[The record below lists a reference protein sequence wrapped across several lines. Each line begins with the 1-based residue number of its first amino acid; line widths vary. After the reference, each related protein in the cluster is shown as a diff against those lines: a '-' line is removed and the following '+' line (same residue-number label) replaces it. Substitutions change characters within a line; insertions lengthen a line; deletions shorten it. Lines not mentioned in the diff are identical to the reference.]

1 MACLNLVLLTL
12 MGLQMVTATQ
22 TSVSVA
28 LHKRLAKVASSKLAS
43 ESGEEAQKTQ
53 HKMAYFGA
61 VKVGK
66 DEQEFTVV
74 FDTGSGNLIVPGY
87 DCTSQ
92 ACESHKRFD
101 YMKSNSLAINC
112 DGSKVASGMEPDQIT
127 ITFGTGHITGNCFT
141 DQVCV
146 GNACSTT
153 NFIAS
158 QEESS
163 APFASFSFDG
173 VLGLALDNMAQSN
186 QFSVMNGLD
195 TGGVLKLPL
204 FSVVLSDSDAESSEI
219 TFGDIKQEHM
229 ASDLYWVPVN
239 GDAGYWEVEITDIY
253 FNQEAQN
260 ICKGCRVAVDTG
272 TSELAG
278 PSDVI
283 AQLRQRL
290 GVNSDCSNFDQ
301 LPKLGFGVS
310 GPDGKPKILSLSP
323 SEYTSK
329 GVVSCPVS
337 LMDLDVP
344 PPKGPLFV
352 FGIPFLQKYF
362 TVYDHKNS
370 RVGFAVAKHEG
381 QAPEILLEVEE
392 PTPSQSSSFL
402 SRRF

>member
-43 ESGEEAQKTQ
+43 ESGEEAHTQ
-53 HKMAYFGA
+53 HKMAYFGL

-66 DEQEFTVV
+66 DEQEFSVV

-92 ACESHKRFD
+92 ACETHKRFD
-101 YMKSNSLAINC
+101 YMKSKSLAINC
-112 DGSKVASGMEPDQIT
+112 DGSNVSSGMEPDQIT
-127 ITFGTGHITGNCFT
+127 ITFGTGHVTGNCFM
-141 DQVCV
+141 DEVCV
-146 GNACSTT
+146 GNACSMT
-153 NFIAS
+153 NFISS
-158 QEESS
+158 QDESS
-163 APFASFSFDG
+163 VPFASFSFDG
-173 VLGLALDNMAQSN
+173 VLGLALDNMAQSD
-186 QFSVMNGLD
+186 QFSVMNRLD

-204 FSVVLSDSDAESSEI
+204 FSVFLSDSDAESSEI

-253 FNQEAQN
+253 FNKEAQN

-283 AQLRQRL
+283 AQLRERL
-290 GVNSDCSNFDQ
+290 HVNSDCSNFDQ

-310 GPDGKPKILSLSP
+310 GPDGKPKILSLSA

-329 GVVSCPVS
+329 GAVSCPVS

-370 RVGFAVAKHEG
+370 RVGFAVAKHAG
-381 QAPEILLEVEE
+381 QEPEILLEVEE

-402 SRRF
+402 SRRS